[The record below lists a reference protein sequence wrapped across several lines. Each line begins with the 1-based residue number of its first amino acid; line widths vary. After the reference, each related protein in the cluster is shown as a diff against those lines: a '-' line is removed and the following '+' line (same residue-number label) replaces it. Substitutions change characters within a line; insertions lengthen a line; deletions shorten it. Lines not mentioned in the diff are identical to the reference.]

1 MLCRERKNMN
11 ELQIFNSEE
20 FGEIR
25 TSVVNDEPMFCLSDV
40 CKALGLTQPSKVKD
54 RLNEKGVRSI
64 PTLTNGGE
72 QKLLYINESNLY
84 KTIFQSRKESAE
96 RFTDWVTDE
105 VLPSIRKTGG
115 YNKPMTT
122 AEKIQLLAQ
131 GNEELN
137 DRVDRVEDKINSLEN
152 DMPLY
157 GCEIEEVSKHVKR
170 KAVNVLGGKE
180 SEAYRDASI
189 RSQLF
194 SDIYAQ
200 IKREYG
206 LVSSYK
212 SIKRKYIADVHDF
225 IDCYEPPM
233 VLNEQIRDANNQ
245 IRMSEV

>member
-1 MLCRERKNMN
+1 MN